1 MPIVM
6 NTRPF
11 QNPRSEP
18 VAPTASSSG
27 NDEKEG
33 LTKEA
38 KRLVVGA
45 AHTDSR
51 PMKKRSGMRT
61 YCRNDRYGRRD
72 DVRWRVAETEFLE
85 AV

>member
-18 VAPTASSSG
+18 VVPTASNSG

-33 LTKEA
+33 LMKEA

-51 PMKKRSGMRT
+51 PRKRSSGMRT

-72 DVRWRVAETEFLE
+72 DVGWR
-85 AV
+85 